1 MHLRLLCP
9 NIFLERIEEIDL
21 DDLKR
26 QGFDTLI
33 LDLDNTIVGW
43 RSGRVSPDVLTW
55 LQKAQHRG
63 FRMCIVS
70 NSLLRGRVKKMSGKL
85 GIPAIP
91 RARKPRERAFLQ
103 AVGLLESTIA
113 RSVVIGDQVFTDILG
128 GNRLG
133 FFTIL
138 VLPVDKRE
146 FFATILHRTAEKF
159 VLFRLKR
166 KGFLKEVK
174 YNNARK
180 CFQST

>member
-1 MHLRLLCP
+1 M
-9 NIFLERIEEIDL
+9 FLERIEQIDL

-26 QGFDTLI
+26 RGFDTLI

-43 RSGRVSPDVLTW
+43 RSGRVSPGVLEW
-55 LQKAQHRG
+55 LQYAEDKG

-91 RARKPRERAFLQ
+91 RARKPRERSFLQ
-103 AVGLLESTIA
+103 AVGMLESTIA

-146 FFATILHRTAEKF
+146 FFATILARTAEKF
-159 VLFRLKR
+159 ILFKLKR
-166 KGFLKEVK
+166 KGLLREVE
-174 YNNARK
+174 YNSARK